1 MKAKHQKSSP
11 KHSQKPSQKRRIL
24 KMRLGIVCGLVLFCA
39 AFTALIGCSA
49 RAEANSSEV
58 SDTSS
63 EINIDEMDL
72 EYTNRDKDSSYND
85 STSTHIVLSDSG
97 VTVSGN
103 GVASDGSEVTIS
115 EAGTYVITGSLS
127 DGQLVVNASDEDKIQ
142 LVLAGASIHNE
153 DGPAIYIKKADKTFI
168 TLADSTSN
176 VLSDGTSYVLEENSD
191 EPYATLFSK
200 DDLTI
205 NGSGSLEVQGNYR
218 HGVCSKDDLV
228 ITGGSISV
236 KANEDALRGR
246 DCVKISSGTFTLES
260 GEDAIKSNNDED
272 GTKGFVSIDGGTF
285 AIAAGDDAVHAES
298 VLFIND
304 GTIDVSTCYEGYEA
318 EQIYINGATTH
329 ITASDDALNATARNS
344 SAQTDAAV
352 ADGGTNPGDA
362 NPGSTNNA
370 PADAGQTDPMSGASG
385 NSGAAGVG
393 SAVGVG
399 GAAGS
404 GGNAGANGAGDTA
417 AAGGAGT
424 AGTMGTMSED
434 NLQSEARNT
443 MNEAPGQGNNAS
455 CLIQINGGYTVLD
468 ASGDGVDSNGSVEIT
483 GGVLLVSG
491 PTSDGDGAFD
501 YDNSATVS
509 GGTVIM
515 VGSSG
520 MAQNFTSG
528 TQPFAFTQVSG
539 EAGELVSICKSDG
552 EVIASFA
559 PTKSYATVLV
569 SSAGFSEG
577 SEYSLML
584 GGSVSG
590 ANSDGYT
597 TSGTVSGGSTT
608 SITASTTPT
617 GGMGGM
623 SPDGAGLQAGQAGE
637 PQRGTAPSGMANNA
651 TKRA

>member
-1 MKAKHQKSSP
+1 MKAKHQKRSP
-11 KHSQKPSQKRRIL
+11 KHHQKPSQKRRIL
-24 KMRLGIVCGLVLFCA
+24 KMRLGIVCSLMLFCA

-49 RAEANSSEV
+49 QAESGTSDAANANEA
-58 SDTSS
+58 SS

-85 STSTHIVLSDSG
+85 STATHIALSDSG
-97 VTVSGN
+97 VTTSGS
-103 GVASDGSEVTIS
+103 GVTSEGSEVTIS

-127 DGQLVVNASDEDKIQ
+127 DGQVIVSASNEDKIQ
-142 LVLAGASIHNE
+142 LVLAGVTIHNE
-153 DGPAIYIKKADKTFI
+153 DGPAIYIKNADKTFI
-168 TLADSTSN
+168 TLVDNTSN
-176 VLSDGTSYVLEENSD
+176 VLSDGTSYALEENSD

-205 NGSGSLEVQGNYR
+205 NGGGSLEVQGNYR
-218 HGVCSKDDLV
+218 HGICSKDDLV
-228 ITGGSISV
+228 ITGGSIRV

-246 DCVKISSGTFTLES
+246 DCVKILSGTFTLES

-285 AIAAGDDAVHAES
+285 AISAGDDAVHAES
-298 VLFIND
+298 VLFVND
-304 GTIDVSTCYEGYEA
+304 GTIDISTCYEGYEA

-329 ITASDDALNATARNS
+329 IASSDDALNAAARNS
-344 SAQTDAAV
+344 SEQTD
-352 ADGGTNPGDA
+352 
-362 NPGSTNNA
+362 
-370 PADAGQTDPMSGASG
+370 M
-385 NSGAAGVG
+385 
-393 SAVGVG
+393 
-399 GAAGS
+399 AGS
-404 GGNAGANGAGDTA
+404 
-417 AAGGAGT
+417 
-424 AGTMGTMSED
+424 AGTMSKD
-434 NLQSEARNT
+434 SPQPEARNT

-501 YDNSATVS
+501 YDNSATIS

-528 TQPFAFTQVSG
+528 TQPFAFTNVSG
-539 EAGELVSICKSDG
+539 EAGELVSLCKSDG

-559 PTKSYATVLV
+559 PAKSYATVLV
-569 SSAGFSEG
+569 SSAGLSEG
-577 SEYSLML
+577 SEYSLVI

-590 ANSDGYT
+590 VNSDGYT
-597 TSGTVSGGSTT
+597 TSGTVSGGSAT

-637 PQRGTAPSGMANNA
+637 PQRGTPPSGMANNA
-651 TKRA
+651 NKRV